1 MQNNLQVQQE
11 WFKKELSRRHNAEH
25 RIPHHAG
32 FEYAIQLGGKSM
44 LENLRESSIRRFNFS
59 FPSGATNAP
68 SVSITNVQ
76 NQANEADR
84 RYRKQEETPQDPG
97 IKQPRND
104 SNIQPKLHSTSTFSS
119 SISPSPRRRNRHNA
133 IFGAHLPNA
142 FNSPALAA
150 KVFGPRAALNEE
162 REICREILFHNNT
175 DTTSMNNNNNK
186 NNNAHTYDNTSSRL
200 PSLAEQY
207 QGNDEI
213 DDDPYDALFA
223 EIDVDEL
230 VAQKLNQQQQVPVHA
245 ACALPNVPS
254 SARNQYPNSSTTR
267 SHSVA
272 PSTSI
277 YNYKT
282 SNTLAYEDDSM
293 GVTSESYRYFPKQQN
308 ATHTNSEFHQ
318 HNSNTMSKPMS
329 SYSGADTFSTL
340 HDNVPFCQAHNQPCI
355 CLTANTPANQGRQFY
370 KCSVMPESE
379 KCGFFQW
386 KDDQPT
392 TCSSATFR
400 NDLQPLSGDIKD
412 IYAENRRKF
421 GHHSFRPG
429 QQEVIERA
437 VRGQDVFVL
446 MPTGGGKSLCY
457 QLPAWCSPG
466 FSVIFSPLLSL
477 IQDQVQSLTK
487 LGVESVFLNSQQ
499 DYDTETRHIMDRL
512 YRTPAHGGIKL
523 LYITPEKLSRSESI
537 KSLFK
542 KLSDRGCISRFVVDL
557 SLAFEYSYQDTHI
570 TYFFVLFCF
579 VFCS

>member
-11 WFKKELSRRHNAEH
+11 WFKKELSRRNNAEH

-32 FEYAIQLGGKSM
+32 FEYAIQLGGRSIV
-44 LENLRESSIRRFNFS
+44 EILRESSTRRFNFA
-59 FPSGATNAP
+59 FPLGATPAT
-68 SVSITNVQ
+68 SVSITNIQ
-76 NQANEADR
+76 NQANEAER
-84 RYRKQEETPQDPG
+84 RYRKREETPQDPG
-97 IKQPRND
+97 MKQLRCY
-104 SNIQPKLHSTSTFSS
+104 SNIQPKCHVASTFSS
-119 SISPSPRRRNRHNA
+119 SISPNPRRRNRHNA
-133 IFGAHLPNA
+133 IYGSHLPNA

-150 KVFGPRAALNEE
+150 KVFGTRAALNEE
-162 REICREILFHNNT
+162 RDICREILFHKNN
-175 DTTSMNNNNNK
+175 DTTTIFYDNYNNNNN
-186 NNNAHTYDNTSSRL
+186 NTHTNGNPLAHQPPLT
-200 PSLAEQY
+200 EQC

-230 VAQKLNQQQQVPVHA
+230 VAQKLNQQQQHPSHE
-245 ACALPNVPS
+245 CALPTVPS
-254 SARNQYPNSSTTR
+254 SARSQYPNPSTAR
-267 SHSVA
+267 FHSEA
-272 PSTSI
+272 PSTSMHS
-277 YNYKT
+277 YETRNM
-282 SNTLAYEDDSM
+282 LACDDDSL
-293 GVTSESYRYFPKQQN
+293 GATSESYRYFPKQQN
-308 ATHTNSEFHQ
+308 STQSISDFHLNK
-318 HNSNTMSKPMS
+318 HYTMSKPMS
-329 SYSGADTFSTL
+329 SYSGVETYSTLL
-340 HDNVPFCQAHNQPCI
+340 HDNVPLCQDHNQPCI
-355 CLTANTPANQGRQFY
+355 CLTANTPANKGRQFY
-370 KCSVMPESE
+370 KCAVMPESE

-386 KDDQPT
+386 KDDQQTPA
-392 TCSSATFR
+392 SSSTTFR
-400 NDLQPLSGDIKD
+400 NDLHMMSGEMKD
-412 IYAENRRKF
+412 IYIENRRKF

-512 YRTPAHGGIKL
+512 YRTSAHGGIKL

-542 KLSDRGCISRFVVDL
+542 KLSDRGCISRFVIDEAHCL
-557 SLAFEYSYQDTHI
+557 R
-570 TYFFVLFCF
+570 
-579 VFCS
+579 